1 MGVDM
6 SKFGLSRWVVL
17 LAVILFLAQQAR
29 VQPKL
34 DVMSTAAK
42 GAVILYTVPPHT
54 VCVGDTFMVEGG
66 GFILPV
72 QAPAGKPVIH
82 LAISSTLGTATPD
95 EFVQVGNEVYF
106 RFAYTASRGGDE
118 TIKAV
123 ENNALAMDVLEFKVD
138 KSCAFGASLTSIVR
152 PRRSM

>member
-1 MGVDM
+1 MNR
-6 SKFGLSRWVVL
+6 FGLSRWVVL
-17 LAVILFLAQQAR
+17 LAVILLLAQQAR

-34 DVMSTAAK
+34 DVSSAAAK

-66 GFILPV
+66 GFILPQV
-72 QAPAGKPVIH
+72 PAGKPVIH
-82 LAISSTLGTATPD
+82 LAISTALGTATPD

-123 ENNALAMDVLEFKVD
+123 ENDALAIDALRFKVD
-138 KSCAFGASLTSIVR
+138 KSCAFGASLTSIVQ
-152 PRRSM
+152 PRRPM